1 VAGGTGRGAAHHE
14 EQDVPE
20 HSDDDDVLVEL
31 TKDHD
36 EMRQMFTVLRGGVQ
50 GEDQEET
57 VRRLTVEVVKHA
69 VAEETHLYP
78 LMRKVL
84 PGGNDIT
91 EHEIEEHAQVEE
103 LLKKLEKLDPTDAEY
118 RPTLD
123 KVMDDLDH
131 HARDEETN
139 VFPELRSTLP
149 QSDLVELGHKV
160 RRTKKLAPTHP
171 HPAAPDTPPWN
182 KLAGPM
188 AGLVDRARDAFS
200 NLKS

>member
-1 VAGGTGRGAAHHE
+1 
-14 EQDVPE
+14 VPE
-20 HSDDDDVLVEL
+20 HNDDDDVLVEL

-36 EMRQMFTVLRGGVQ
+36 EMREMFAVLRGGVDAEQ
-50 GEDQEET
+50 QEET
-57 VRRLTVEVVKHA
+57 VRRLTVEVVKHS

-84 PGGNDIT
+84 PNGNEVTD
-91 EHEIEEHAQVEE
+91 HEIEEHAEVEE

-118 RPTLD
+118 HPTLN

-131 HARDEETN
+131 HARDEEAN
-139 VFPELRSTLP
+139 VFPELRSKLP
-149 QSDLVELGHKV
+149 QSDLVELGNKI
-160 RRTKKLAPTHP
+160 RKTKKVAPTHP

-188 AGLVDRARDAFS
+188 AGLVDRARDAFG
-200 NLKS
+200 NLTS

>member
-1 VAGGTGRGAAHHE
+1 VAGEPSADRSHPE
-14 EQDVPE
+14 EQHVPE

-36 EMRQMFTVLRGGVQ
+36 EMREMFTALRGSVP
-50 GEDQEET
+50 GEEQQET

-84 PGGNDIT
+84 PGGGELTD
-91 EHEIEEHAQVEE
+91 HEIDEHAQVEE

-118 RPTLD
+118 QPTLN
-123 KVMDDLDH
+123 KVMDDLEH
-131 HARDEETN
+131 HARDEEAN

-149 QSDLVELGHKV
+149 ESELLKLGNRI

-171 HPAAPDTPPWN
+171 HPAAPDIPPWN

-188 AGLVDRARDAFS
+188 AGLVDRARDAFG
-200 NLKS
+200 KS